1 MPVTPDSDAG
11 KNRKGLNLPFGRES
25 ALLVV
30 DVQQAIDD
38 PRWAEFGPRNN
49 PQAEQ
54 VMAAVL
60 ADWRRRSLRVIHIRH
75 DSSEAASTYC
85 PGTPG
90 HAFKPEVVP
99 CEGELVLGKRVNS
112 AFIGTDLDQILR
124 DQGIRRLLV
133 MGVITNN
140 SVEATVRMAGNLG
153 YDTLLL
159 ADTCFTFARPDFSG
173 VLRSAEE
180 VHNLSLANLDGEYC
194 QVVSSKD
201 VIAIGD

>member
-1 MPVTPDSDAG
+1 MSAKPDSD
-11 KNRKGLNLPFGRES
+11 NRPGHRGPNLSFGRES

-49 PQAEQ
+49 PEAEQ

-60 ADWRRRSLRVIHIRH
+60 ADWRARSLRVIHIRH
-75 DSSEAASTYC
+75 DSSQVASTYY
-85 PGTPG
+85 PGSPG
-90 HAFKPEVVP
+90 HAFKPEVAP
-99 CEGELVLGKRVNS
+99 REGELVLGKQVNS

-124 DQGIRRLLV
+124 DQGITRLLI

-159 ADTCFTFARPDFSG
+159 ADGCFTFARPDYAG

-194 QVVSSKD
+194 RVVNSRD
-201 VIAIGD
+201 VIADSN